1 VLIFGDVGVAVDIDA
16 RLARLGVANAAAAG
30 CSPTTFKPS
39 VDGASEEF
47 HHVT

>member
-1 VLIFGDVGVAVDIDA
+1 VLILGDVGVAGDVEA
-16 RLARLGVANAAAAG
+16 LLARLGVADAAAAG

-39 VDGASEEF
+39 ADGASEES